1 MKDLYKLVITYSSD
15 DSMKYCEVTTF
26 VKCSAITLEKKIMN
40 YYNTKYD
47 YHGKAEAVE
56 VELLEENIK

>member
-15 DSMKYCEVTTF
+15 DPMKYCEITTF
-26 VKCSAITLEKKIMN
+26 VKHSPAMLEKKIWK
-40 YYNTKYD
+40 YYNTKYE
-47 YHGKAEAVE
+47 YHGKAEAVV

>member
-15 DSMKYCEVTTF
+15 DPMKYCEITTF
-26 VKCSAITLEKKIMN
+26 IKCSEKVLEKKIMK
-40 YYNTKYD
+40 YYNTKYE

-56 VELLEENIK
+56 VELI